1 VLTAVGDDDKDHVR
15 SAWGVRL
22 ASGEYMTIKM
32 VECPLC
38 QFAVSA
44 KLDSA
49 SWTDMENEADKCLL
63 EMYTTVERCNR

>member
-1 VLTAVGDDDKDHVR
+1 
-15 SAWGVRL
+15 
-22 ASGEYMTIKM
+22 MTIKI

-49 SWTDMENEADKCLL
+49 RRTDMENEADKCLL